1 MQQRSEGG
9 KMKRICEKE
18 SRFSRGAVV
27 YCWTDVPGV
36 EGRQQLDDQ
45 ERRCRDHCA
54 HSGLEVVA
62 CFLDAVERGRK
73 VDRPGL
79 LRMIGFVVRNYARV
93 GRVVVPRFNGFTR
106 SMTEYHLIV
115 ALLGRLDML
124 LESVA
129 GPVEATQ
136 DESVSGPLEAFL
148 SACEFERLSALTK
161 QGILAARKKGLATSA
176 MPVGYVSR
184 RTPEGDREIVP
195 DPEVAP
201 IVTEAFRLAA
211 SGEMTR
217 AEIVRR
223 LGPAGARLSPRASR
237 LTWKAI
243 RRILSNRTYLGLVH
257 VNEAEGWIKGC
268 FEPLTDWASFEAA
281 QAHLY
286 SDM

>member
-1 MQQRSEGG
+1 
-9 KMKRICEKE
+9 MKTVSAKG
-18 SRFSRGAVV
+18 SRPSGEAAI
-27 YCWTDVPGV
+27 YCWAETPGA
-36 EGRQQLDDQ
+36 EGKRQLDEQ
-45 ERRCRDHCA
+45 EKRCREYCA
-54 HSGLEVVA
+54 RSGLEVAA
-62 CFLDAVERGRK
+62 CFLDPVEQGRT

-79 LRMIGFVVRNYARV
+79 LRMIGFLVRNRSRV
-93 GRVVVPRFNGFTR
+93 SRLVVTRFNGFTR

-148 SACEFERLSALTK
+148 SACEFERLSARTK
-161 QGILAARKKGLATSA
+161 QGILAARRNGLTTCAV
-176 MPVGYVSR
+176 PVGYLSR
-184 RTPEGDREIVP
+184 MNSKGAREILV
-195 DPEVAP
+195 DPETAP
-201 IVTEAFRLAA
+201 SVSEAFRLAA
-211 SGEMTR
+211 SGEVSR

-223 LGPAGARLSPRASR
+223 LERTGIRLSPRATR